1 MLSDVAGTSGR
12 PELSDN
18 LAAGGSLPD
27 YIRARPKATLGERFS
42 HTSLHRWGTVERFHK
57 NSSCASCWL
66 LLFSLFNEFFDAGSE

>member
-27 YIRARPKATLGERFS
+27 YIRARPKATFGERFP
-42 HTSLHRWGTVERFHK
+42 HTSLRR
-57 NSSCASCWL
+57 
-66 LLFSLFNEFFDAGSE
+66 